1 MGCRLVVLERQD
13 KPRGSLWVIPK
24 FRIPES
30 TLAWDVERIER
41 LGVKI
46 EYGGDLGKDLSFSD
60 I

>member
-1 MGCRLVVLERQD
+1 MLERQD